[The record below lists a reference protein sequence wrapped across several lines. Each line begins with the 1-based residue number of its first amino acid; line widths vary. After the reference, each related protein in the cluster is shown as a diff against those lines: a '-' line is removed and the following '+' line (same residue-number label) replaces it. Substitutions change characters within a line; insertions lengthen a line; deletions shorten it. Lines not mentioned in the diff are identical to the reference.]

1 MQGES
6 EVKWKE
12 DENGHQGGS
21 NKTEDSKEAVKAK
34 EREEQG
40 VNELG
45 VIRNIPSCT
54 AMKLS
59 PEKHL
64 QYVLKKKK
72 ERQPPFVHTSHH
84 PTSGHKSHTH
94 VCSDNIVQ
102 IKHSMTLDTRTIL
115 STFCIKKG
123 LPSKYSYT
131 PAMKTF
137 SVRISPWV
145 TGTLLAF
152 VLLGRVFKIQS
163 L

>member
-21 NKTEDSKEAVKAK
+21 NKTDDSKEAVKAK
-34 EREEQG
+34 ERDQQG

-72 ERQPPFVHTSHH
+72 KGNPHLYTLHTIQPQVTNHTHTSAQ
-84 PTSGHKSHTH
+84 T
-94 VCSDNIVQ
+94 
-102 IKHSMTLDTRTIL
+102 TLCKL
-115 STFCIKKG
+115 N
-123 LPSKYSYT
+123 T
-131 PAMKTF
+131 P
-137 SVRISPWV
+137 
-145 TGTLLAF
+145 
-152 VLLGRVFKIQS
+152 
-163 L
+163 

>member
-64 QYVLKKKK
+64 QYVFKKKRK
-72 ERQPPFVHTSHH
+72 ATPICTHFTPSNLRSQITHTRLLRQH
-84 PTSGHKSHTH
+84 
-94 VCSDNIVQ
+94 CAN
-102 IKHSMTLDTRTIL
+102 
-115 STFCIKKG
+115 
-123 LPSKYSYT
+123 
-131 PAMKTF
+131 
-137 SVRISPWV
+137 
-145 TGTLLAF
+145 
-152 VLLGRVFKIQS
+152 
-163 L
+163 